1 MKTTKDLYFDWA
13 ATVPVDEDICREA
26 TEVALTYYGNP
37 SSEHLQGSE
46 SKKILEEARKEA
58 ERIVSEAKKER
69 DKIIADGKKTIE
81 IERESSI
88 SSVKQAARD
97 VSLTLRKNLEDK
109 FKKILGQKVSA
120 SLDEKVIA
128 EAIVAVVK
136 GECNG
141 CDVEVSK
148 EMVDKVNAVLTSQ
161 FAQELEKGVTIRSS
175 SSVSGGFKVYSK
187 DGSAYIDL
195 SDEEITKLLYPYLSS
210 SLKEII

>member
-1 MKTTKDLYFDWA
+1 MEQQIQDLIASIKKDGIES
-13 ATVPVDEDICREA
+13 AT
-26 TEVALTYYGNP
+26 N
-37 SSEHLQGSE
+37 E

-58 ERIVSEAKKER
+58 ERIVNEARKER
-69 DKIIADGKKTIE
+69 DKIIADGKKTFE

-109 FKKILGQKVSA
+109 FKKILGQKVSS

-161 FAQELEKGVTIRSS
+161 FAQELEKGVTLRSS

>member
-1 MKTTKDLYFDWA
+1 MEQQIQDLIASIKKDGIES
-13 ATVPVDEDICREA
+13 AT
-26 TEVALTYYGNP
+26 N
-37 SSEHLQGSE
+37 E

-58 ERIVSEAKKER
+58 ERIVNEARKER

-97 VSLTLRKNLEDK
+97 VSLTLRKSLEEK
-109 FKKILGQKVSA
+109 FKKILGQKVSS

-161 FAQELEKGVTIRSS
+161 FAKELEKGVTLRAS

>member
-1 MKTTKDLYFDWA
+1 MEQQIQDLIASIKKDGIES
-13 ATVPVDEDICREA
+13 AT
-26 TEVALTYYGNP
+26 N
-37 SSEHLQGSE
+37 E

-58 ERIVSEAKKER
+58 ERTVNEARKER

-109 FKKILGQKVSA
+109 FKKILGQKVSS

-161 FAQELEKGVTIRSS
+161 FAQELEKGVTLRSS

>member
-1 MKTTKDLYFDWA
+1 MEQQIQDLIASIKKDGIES
-13 ATVPVDEDICREA
+13 AT
-26 TEVALTYYGNP
+26 N
-37 SSEHLQGSE
+37 E

-58 ERIVSEAKKER
+58 ERIVNEARKER

-109 FKKILGQKVSA
+109 FKKILGQKVSS

-161 FAQELEKGVTIRSS
+161 FAKELENGVTLRAS

>member
-1 MKTTKDLYFDWA
+1 MEQQIQDLIASIKKDGIES
-13 ATVPVDEDICREA
+13 AT
-26 TEVALTYYGNP
+26 N
-37 SSEHLQGSE
+37 E

-58 ERIVSEAKKER
+58 ERIVNEAKKER
-69 DKIIADGKKTIE
+69 DKIIADGKKAIE

-109 FKKILGQKVSA
+109 FKKILGQKVSS

-128 EAIVAVVK
+128 EAIVEVVK

-161 FAQELEKGVTIRSS
+161 FAKELENGVTLRAS

-195 SDEEITKLLYPYLSS
+195 SDEEISKLLYPYLSS

>member
-1 MKTTKDLYFDWA
+1 MEQQIQDLIASIKKDGIES
-13 ATVPVDEDICREA
+13 AT
-26 TEVALTYYGNP
+26 N
-37 SSEHLQGSE
+37 E

-97 VSLTLRKNLEDK
+97 VSLTLRKSLEEK
-109 FKKILGQKVSA
+109 FKKILGQKVSSA
-120 SLDEKVIA
+120 LDERVLA
-128 EAIVAVVK
+128 DAIVAVVK
-136 GECNG
+136 GEEDG
-141 CDVEVSK
+141 CVVEVSK
-148 EMVDKVNAVLTSQ
+148 DMVDKVNAILTSQ
-161 FAQELEKGVTIRSS
+161 FAKELEKGVTLRSS

>member
-1 MKTTKDLYFDWA
+1 MEQQIQDLIASIKKDGIES
-13 ATVPVDEDICREA
+13 AT
-26 TEVALTYYGNP
+26 N
-37 SSEHLQGSE
+37 E

-58 ERIVSEAKKER
+58 ERIVNEAKKER

-97 VSLTLRKNLEDK
+97 VSLTLRKSLEEK
-109 FKKILGQKVSA
+109 FKKILGQKVSSA
-120 SLDEKVIA
+120 LDERVLA
-128 EAIVAVVK
+128 DAIVAVVK
-136 GECNG
+136 GEEDG

-148 EMVDKVNAVLTSQ
+148 DMVDKVNAILTSQ
-161 FAQELEKGVTIRSS
+161 FAKELEKGVTLRSAAS
-175 SSVSGGFKVYSK
+175 DSGGSKVYSK
-187 DGSAYIDL
+187 DGYAYIDL

>member
-1 MKTTKDLYFDWA
+1 MEQLIQDLIASIKKDGIES
-13 ATVPVDEDICREA
+13 AT
-26 TEVALTYYGNP
+26 N
-37 SSEHLQGSE
+37 E

-58 ERIVSEAKKER
+58 ERIVNEAKKAR
-69 DKIIADGKKTIE
+69 DTIIADGKKTIE

-109 FKKILGQKVSA
+109 FKKILGQKVSS

-161 FAQELEKGVTIRSS
+161 FAKELEKGVTLRAS

>member
-1 MKTTKDLYFDWA
+1 MEQQIQDLIASIKKDGIES
-13 ATVPVDEDICREA
+13 AT
-26 TEVALTYYGNP
+26 N
-37 SSEHLQGSE
+37 E

-58 ERIVSEAKKER
+58 ERIVNEAKKER

-109 FKKILGQKVSA
+109 FKKILGQKVSS

-148 EMVDKVNAVLTSQ
+148 EMVDKVNAVLSSQ
-161 FAQELEKGVTIRSS
+161 FAKELENGVTLRAS

>member
-1 MKTTKDLYFDWA
+1 MEQQIQDLIASIKKDGIES
-13 ATVPVDEDICREA
+13 AT
-26 TEVALTYYGNP
+26 N
-37 SSEHLQGSE
+37 E

-58 ERIVSEAKKER
+58 ERIVNEARKER

-109 FKKILGQKVSA
+109 FKKILGNKVSS

-161 FAQELEKGVTIRSS
+161 FAQELEKGVTLRSS

>member
-1 MKTTKDLYFDWA
+1 MEQQIQDLIASIKKDGIES
-13 ATVPVDEDICREA
+13 AT
-26 TEVALTYYGNP
+26 N
-37 SSEHLQGSE
+37 E

-97 VSLTLRKNLEDK
+97 VSLTLRKNLEEK
-109 FKKILGQKVSA
+109 FQKILGQKVSA
-120 SLDEKVIA
+120 ALDEKVLA

-136 GECNG
+136 GESNG

-148 EMVDKVNAVLTSQ
+148 DMVDKINAILTSQ
-161 FAQELEKGVTIRSS
+161 FSKDLENGVTLRAS
-175 SSVSGGFKVYSK
+175 SSVTGGFKVYSK
-187 DGSAYIDL
+187 DGSAYVDL
-195 SDEEITKLLYPYLSS
+195 SDEEITKLLYPHHH
-210 SLKEII
+210 

>member
-1 MKTTKDLYFDWA
+1 MEQQIQDLIASIKKDGIES
-13 ATVPVDEDICREA
+13 AT
-26 TEVALTYYGNP
+26 N
-37 SSEHLQGSE
+37 E

-58 ERIVSEAKKER
+58 ERIVNEAKKER

-97 VSLTLRKNLEDK
+97 VSLTLRKSLEEK
-109 FKKILGQKVSA
+109 FKKILGQKVSSA
-120 SLDEKVIA
+120 LDERVLA
-128 EAIVAVVK
+128 DAIVAVVK
-136 GECNG
+136 GEEDG

-148 EMVDKVNAVLTSQ
+148 DMVDKVNAILTSQ
-161 FAQELEKGVTIRSS
+161 FAKELEKVVTLRSS

>member
-1 MKTTKDLYFDWA
+1 MEQQIQDLIASIKKDGIES
-13 ATVPVDEDICREA
+13 AT
-26 TEVALTYYGNP
+26 N
-37 SSEHLQGSE
+37 E

-58 ERIVSEAKKER
+58 ERIVNEAKKER

-97 VSLTLRKNLEDK
+97 VSLTLRKSLEEK
-109 FKKILGQKVSA
+109 FKKILGQKVSSA
-120 SLDEKVIA
+120 LDERVLA

-136 GECNG
+136 GEEDG

-148 EMVDKVNAVLTSQ
+148 DMVDKVNAILTSQ
-161 FAQELEKGVTIRSS
+161 FAKELEKGVTLRSS

-195 SDEEITKLLYPYLSS
+195 SD
-210 SLKEII
+210 

>member
-1 MKTTKDLYFDWA
+1 MEQQIQDLIASIKKDGIES
-13 ATVPVDEDICREA
+13 AT
-26 TEVALTYYGNP
+26 N
-37 SSEHLQGSE
+37 E

-58 ERIVSEAKKER
+58 ERIVNEAKKER
-69 DKIIADGKKTIE
+69 DKIIADGNKTIE

-97 VSLTLRKNLEDK
+97 VSLTLRKSLEEK
-109 FKKILGQKVSA
+109 FKKILGQKVSSA
-120 SLDEKVIA
+120 LDERVLA
-128 EAIVAVVK
+128 DAIVAVVK
-136 GECNG
+136 GEEDG

-148 EMVDKVNAVLTSQ
+148 DMVDKVNAILTSQ
-161 FAQELEKGVTIRSS
+161 FAKELEKGVTLRSS

>member
-1 MKTTKDLYFDWA
+1 MEQQIQDLIASIKKDGIES
-13 ATVPVDEDICREA
+13 AT
-26 TEVALTYYGNP
+26 N
-37 SSEHLQGSE
+37 E

-58 ERIVSEAKKER
+58 ERIVNEAKKER

-81 IERESSI
+81 IERARSI

-109 FKKILGQKVSA
+109 FKKILGQKVSS

-148 EMVDKVNAVLTSQ
+148 EMVDKVNAVLSSQ
-161 FAQELEKGVTIRSS
+161 FAKELENGVTLRAS

>member
-1 MKTTKDLYFDWA
+1 MEQQIQDLIASIKKDGIES
-13 ATVPVDEDICREA
+13 AT
-26 TEVALTYYGNP
+26 N
-37 SSEHLQGSE
+37 E

-58 ERIVSEAKKER
+58 ERIVNEARKER

-109 FKKILGQKVSA
+109 FKKILGQKVSS

-161 FAQELEKGVTIRSS
+161 FAKELEKGVTLRAS
-175 SSVSGGFKVYSK
+175 SSVSG
-187 DGSAYIDL
+187 
-195 SDEEITKLLYPYLSS
+195 
-210 SLKEII
+210 

>member
-1 MKTTKDLYFDWA
+1 MEQQIQDLIASIKKDGIES
-13 ATVPVDEDICREA
+13 AT
-26 TEVALTYYGNP
+26 N
-37 SSEHLQGSE
+37 E

-109 FKKILGQKVSA
+109 FKKILGQKVSS

-161 FAQELEKGVTIRSS
+161 FAQELEKGVTLRSS
-175 SSVSGGFKVYSK
+175 YSVSGGFKVYSK

>member
-1 MKTTKDLYFDWA
+1 MEQQIQDLIASIKKDGIES
-13 ATVPVDEDICREA
+13 AT
-26 TEVALTYYGNP
+26 N
-37 SSEHLQGSE
+37 E

-58 ERIVSEAKKER
+58 ERIVDEAKKER

-109 FKKILGQKVSA
+109 FKKILGQKVSS

-161 FAQELEKGVTIRSS
+161 FAKELEKGVTLRAS
-175 SSVSGGFKVYSK
+175 SSVSGGCKVYSK

>member
-1 MKTTKDLYFDWA
+1 MEQQIQDLIASIKKDGIES
-13 ATVPVDEDICREA
+13 AT
-26 TEVALTYYGNP
+26 N
-37 SSEHLQGSE
+37 E

-58 ERIVSEAKKER
+58 ERIVNEAKKER

-109 FKKILGQKVSA
+109 FKKILGQKVSS

-148 EMVDKVNAVLTSQ
+148 DMVDKVNAILTSQ
-161 FAQELEKGVTIRSS
+161 FAKELEKGVTLRSS

>member
-1 MKTTKDLYFDWA
+1 MEQQIQDLIASIKKDGIES
-13 ATVPVDEDICREA
+13 AT
-26 TEVALTYYGNP
+26 N
-37 SSEHLQGSE
+37 E

-58 ERIVSEAKKER
+58 ERIVNDAKKER

-97 VSLTLRKNLEDK
+97 VSLTLRKNLEEK
-109 FKKILGQKVSA
+109 FQKILGQKVSA
-120 SLDEKVIA
+120 ALDEKVLA

-136 GECNG
+136 GESNG

-161 FAQELEKGVTIRSS
+161 FAKELEKGVTLRAS

>member
-1 MKTTKDLYFDWA
+1 MEQQIQDLIASIKKDGIES
-13 ATVPVDEDICREA
+13 AT
-26 TEVALTYYGNP
+26 N
-37 SSEHLQGSE
+37 E

-58 ERIVSEAKKER
+58 ERIVNEARKER

-109 FKKILGQKVSA
+109 FKKILGNKVSS

-136 GECNG
+136 GQCNG
-141 CDVEVSK
+141 CDVAVSK

-161 FAQELEKGVTIRSS
+161 FAKELEKGVTLRAS

>member
-1 MKTTKDLYFDWA
+1 MEQQIQDLIASIKKDGIES
-13 ATVPVDEDICREA
+13 AT
-26 TEVALTYYGNP
+26 N
-37 SSEHLQGSE
+37 E

-58 ERIVSEAKKER
+58 ERIVDEAKKER

-109 FKKILGQKVSA
+109 FKSILGAKVA
-120 SLDEKVIA
+120 STLDEKVLA

-136 GECNG
+136 GEEDG
-141 CDVEVSK
+141 CVVEVSK
-148 EMVDKVNAVLTSQ
+148 DMVDKIDSILASQ
-161 FAQELEKGVTIRSS
+161 FAKELEKGITLRAS

-210 SLKEII
+210 SLKELF

>member
-1 MKTTKDLYFDWA
+1 MEQQIQDLIASIKKDGIES
-13 ATVPVDEDICREA
+13 AT
-26 TEVALTYYGNP
+26 N
-37 SSEHLQGSE
+37 E

-97 VSLTLRKNLEDK
+97 VSLTLRKNLEEK
-109 FKKILGQKVSA
+109 FQKILGQKVSA
-120 SLDEKVIA
+120 ALDEKVLA

-136 GECNG
+136 GESNG

-148 EMVDKVNAVLTSQ
+148 DMVDKINAILTSQ
-161 FAQELEKGVTIRSS
+161 FSKDLENGVTLRAS
-175 SSVSGGFKVYSK
+175 SSVTGGFKVYSK
-187 DGSAYIDL
+187 DGSSYIDL

-210 SLKEII
+210 SLKEMF

>member
-1 MKTTKDLYFDWA
+1 MEQQIQDLIASIKKDGIES
-13 ATVPVDEDICREA
+13 AT
-26 TEVALTYYGNP
+26 N
-37 SSEHLQGSE
+37 E

-58 ERIVSEAKKER
+58 ERIVNEAKKER

-109 FKKILGQKVSA
+109 FKKILGQKVSS

-161 FAQELEKGVTIRSS
+161 FAQELEKGVTLRSS

>member
-1 MKTTKDLYFDWA
+1 MEQQIQDLIASIKKDGIES
-13 ATVPVDEDICREA
+13 AT
-26 TEVALTYYGNP
+26 N
-37 SSEHLQGSE
+37 E

-58 ERIVSEAKKER
+58 ERIVNEARKER

-109 FKKILGQKVSA
+109 FKKILGQKVSS

-136 GECNG
+136 GECNV

-161 FAQELEKGVTIRSS
+161 FAQELEKGVTLRSS

>member
-1 MKTTKDLYFDWA
+1 MEQQIQDLIASIKKDGIES
-13 ATVPVDEDICREA
+13 ATI
-26 TEVALTYYGNP
+26 
-37 SSEHLQGSE
+37 E

-58 ERIVSEAKKER
+58 ERIVNEARKER

-97 VSLTLRKNLEDK
+97 VSLTLRKNLVDK
-109 FKKILGQKVSA
+109 FKKILGQKVSS

-161 FAQELEKGVTIRSS
+161 FAKELEKGVTLRAS